1 MPNIVILDAHT
12 TNPGDLSWQPI
23 EALGSVTIFDRTPAD
38 KVLER
43 CQNADIVLT
52 NKAVFSD
59 EIFAQLPQLKLISTL
74 STGYN
79 VIDVKAAKKHGV
91 TVCNVSG
98 YSTPAVAQHVFS
110 FILHFTNQVQN
121 HDASVQSGKWENHI
135 DWCYFLNPI
144 RELKGKT
151 LGIFG
156 FGKIGQKVAEIA
168 LAFDMNVIA
177 YRKNRSKGSP
187 QNVQL
192 VDIETLVQE
201 SDFLTL
207 HAPLTPDSEGFI
219 NKELLSK
226 MKPSAYLINT
236 GRGGLIVENDLKI
249 ALENDVIAGAALD
262 VLSTEPPRDGN
273 ILIGAKNCLIT
284 PHNAWMSVESR
295 KRLIAESAE
304 NIRAFLAGE
313 ARNVVS

>member
-12 TNPGDLSWQPI
+12 TNRGDLTWQPI
-23 EALGSVTIFDRTPAD
+23 EALGSVKIYDRTPAD
-38 KVLER
+38 KLLER
-43 CQNADIVLT
+43 CENADIVLT
-52 NKAVFSD
+52 NKAVF
-59 EIFAQLPQLKLISTL
+59 EEKTFAQLPQLKLISTL

-98 YSTPAVAQHVFS
+98 YSTPAVAQQVFS
-110 FILHFTNQVQN
+110 YLLNFTNQVQK
-121 HDASVQSGKWENHI
+121 HDVSVQNGDWENHI

-156 FGKIGQKVAEIA
+156 LGKIGQKVAEIA

-177 YRKNRSKGSP
+177 YRKNKSKGSP
-187 QNVQL
+187 PNVKL
-192 VDIETLVQE
+192 VDVETLIQN

-207 HAPLTPDSEGFI
+207 HAPLTTESKGFI
-219 NKELLSK
+219 NQDVLSK
-226 MKPSAYLINT
+226 MKPTAFLINT
-236 GRGGLIVENDLKI
+236 GRGGLIVEQDLKT
-249 ALENDVIAGAALD
+249 ALENEVIAGAALD
-262 VLSTEPPRDGN
+262 VLSAEPPREGN

-284 PHNAWMSVESR
+284 PHNAWMSEEAR
-295 KRLIAESAE
+295 TRLIAESGE
-304 NIRAFLAGE
+304 NIQAFLEGKP
-313 ARNVVS
+313 RNVVS